1 MRASNPHYWLYSEAG
16 EAAGLG
22 HWRFILRSAD
32 GAERLEADETERDVR
47 GERLELLA
55 VVRGLEALDQPS
67 RVTLVTT
74 SSYVREGIRRGVL
87 EWQRNGWCWEFF
99 GHMVPVKHQDLWK
112 RVERALA
119 FHNVDCRSFRVD
131 APHCV
136 AAAVAP
142 PQPHFPRTASLEVAQ
157 SRVPSVVQ
165 AMQQHARGLRERWQ
179 QARQWCAGMW
189 RALAPALRLG

>member
-1 MRASNPHYWLYSEAG
+1 MKACTPHYWLYSESG

-22 HWRFILRSAD
+22 HWRFLLRSAD
-32 GAERLEADETERDVR
+32 GAERLEADEVEQDIR

-67 RVTLVTT
+67 RVTLVTPST
-74 SSYVREGIRRGVL
+74 YVREGIRHGIS

-119 FHNVDCRSFRVD
+119 FHDVDCRTLRVD
-131 APHCV
+131 APHRV
-136 AAAVAP
+136 ASNAAVPRPHGAGLVSEGKSCPERSAP
-142 PQPHFPRTASLEVAQ
+142 RRPANRQPEWLTDGWKRAKQ
-157 SRVPSVVQ
+157 WW
-165 AMQQHARGLRERWQ
+165 G
-179 QARQWCAGMW
+179 QARM
-189 RALAPALRLG
+189 ALAPSLRLG